1 MNSTHLTAITVVWLL
16 AFSSPVLSIAA
27 PNPDEVWVAIR
38 VLEKGA
44 IQPAGEYYGAL
55 DKKVFEE
62 TLERTMPSGFLKL
75 RHVAWLEN
83 GRIVRLA
90 EPTGGVEYG
99 YGDVMYIRVES
110 VLRIIELDEK
120 FVKERLIR
128 SK

>member
-1 MNSTHLTAITVVWLL
+1 MNSKHLTTVTIVWLL
-16 AFSSPVLSIAA
+16 SLSSPVAAIAA

-83 GRIVRLA
+83 GHIIRLA
-90 EPTGGVEYG
+90 EPAGGVDYG
-99 YGDVMYIRVES
+99 YGDAMYIRVES